1 MINKFMKKILCF
13 DLDGVICTTTKG
25 QYNKSKPKKENIKFI
40 NEMYDEGHVVKVFT
54 ARYMTRCNG
63 NIKLV
68 KKNGYD
74 QAKKQLKRWKLKY
87 HKLIMGKPSYDL
99 FVDDK
104 AYGFKK
110 NWAKNIK
117 I

>member
-1 MINKFMKKILCF
+1 MKKILCF

-104 AYGFKK
+104 AFGFKK
-110 NWAKNIK
+110 DWVKELRMIK
-117 I
+117 KK